1 MRANI
6 SIKRAIKQLIVIAT
20 SIPNLPETIPVINN
34 PNGAVP
40 IATPIT
46 PKAFPLISG
55 ETVINVI
62 ALCIEPKPV
71 IASPAKNNKNQQ
83 AQYSSNTEKAN
94 KNKKPVVVPKIKSF
108 IGFVDFPK
116 VPRYEEPITFPK
128 PNDAPSN
135 PIKTGLTNKTVSAKT
150 GTIGING
157 KNKTLAMIVTVIT
170 NRVIRFLSMYIAVFF
185 VEINKSL
192 NFSICFSGFGIRI
205 NCKINVQITINNKIK
220 I

>member
-6 SIKRAIKQLIVIAT
+6 SIKRAIQQLIVIAT

-83 AQYSSNTEKAN
+83 TQYVSSTEKVSKN
-94 KNKKPVVVPKIKSF
+94 KNPILVPKINNL
-108 IGFVDFPK
+108 IGWVDFPK
-116 VPRYEEPITFPK
+116 VPRYVEPMTFPK
-128 PNDAPSN
+128 PNDAPNN
-135 PIKTGLTNKTVSAKT
+135 PIRTGLTSNTVSAKT

-157 KNKTLAMIVTVIT
+157 KNNMLAIIVTVIT
-170 NRVIRFLSMYIAVFF
+170 RRVILF
-185 VEINKSL
+185 
-192 NFSICFSGFGIRI
+192 FSI
-205 NCKINVQITINNKIK
+205 
-220 I
+220 